1 MGGWGR
7 RGDVLDALCGGN
19 VLELP
24 KVLRLVVWIRL
35 DWRTGI
41 SRKDVTDEIVMIHWT
56 QTVLPQVIVTERMK
70 KRGKGEIE
78 EERKRRGGAPTL

>member
-1 MGGWGR
+1 M
-7 RGDVLDALCGGN
+7 
-19 VLELP
+19 LELP

-70 KRGKGEIE
+70 KGGRG
-78 EERKRRGGAPTL
+78 R

>member
-1 MGGWGR
+1 
-7 RGDVLDALCGGN
+7 

-41 SRKDVTDEIVMIHWT
+41 SRKDVTDEIVVIHLT
-56 QTVLPQVIVTERMK
+56 RTVRGGSDHHGEKERK
-70 KRGKGEIE
+70 GGGEIE
-78 EERKRRGGAPTL
+78 EERKRRRGTKALIRTRISHLPRPR